1 MEYYIDESFQRGEKR
16 MDNANIKNF
25 VSENMKTIFAYA
37 LNRLSN
43 QADAEELTSEIIL
56 ALLSSADN
64 LKDDNAL
71 YGFIWSIANNTY
83 KKFLTK
89 KKKSIYVVMDET
101 MVYNNDDISD
111 LVVQDEEIRKLRREL
126 SLLSKEFRICTV
138 AYYFQHM
145 GCKEIAETNHF
156 SPEMVKYYLFKSRK
170 ILKEGIDMERQY
182 GEKSFNPATFDF
194 RVIFEK
200 QANNDYVKL
209 FNRKISGNILVSAY
223 YTPVS
228 VQELSLELGISTAY
242 LEDEL
247 DLLERHRL
255 ILKDGRSKYQTNII
269 VFTEIYANELIE
281 KTKCALENGAQN
293 IYNSLIK
300 KINRMKQAKFYG
312 NNFTDNQ
319 LLWLGVVVLLYHY
332 MDGQKK
338 LPYQELVPGCTG
350 AAFGYDYRGALYER
364 YLDSYAGFSQI
375 SEDLYATFINL
386 HALSNMMY
394 KYNDANK
401 DELVSSIH
409 EYRADFPIIS
419 KEAKLELLDI
429 LSSELKMTADLY
441 DLVADIAGNLL
452 IEHSPSNLADKARS
466 YVHLE
471 LNNAFLGMLPDAMIH
486 QKLLSVP
493 ENAHV
498 GMYVNSDRQGVI
510 DFYNVLQGGGCKL
523 I

>member
-1 MEYYIDESFQRGEKR
+1 
-16 MDNANIKNF
+16 
-25 VSENMKTIFAYA
+25 
-37 LNRLSN
+37 
-43 QADAEELTSEIIL
+43 
-56 ALLSSADN
+56 
-64 LKDDNAL
+64 
-71 YGFIWSIANNTY
+71 
-83 KKFLTK
+83 
-89 KKKSIYVVMDET
+89 
-101 MVYNNDDISD
+101 
-111 LVVQDEEIRKLRREL
+111 
-126 SLLSKEFRICTV
+126 
-138 AYYFQHM
+138 
-145 GCKEIAETNHF
+145 
-156 SPEMVKYYLFKSRK
+156 
-170 ILKEGIDMERQY
+170 
-182 GEKSFNPATFDF
+182 
-194 RVIFEK
+194 
-200 QANNDYVKL
+200 
-209 FNRKISGNILVSAY
+209 
-223 YTPVS
+223 
-228 VQELSLELGISTAY
+228 
-242 LEDEL
+242 
-247 DLLERHRL
+247 
-255 ILKDGRSKYQTNII
+255 
-269 VFTEIYANELIE
+269 
-281 KTKCALENGAQN
+281 
-293 IYNSLIK
+293 
-300 KINRMKQAKFYG
+300 MKQAKFYG